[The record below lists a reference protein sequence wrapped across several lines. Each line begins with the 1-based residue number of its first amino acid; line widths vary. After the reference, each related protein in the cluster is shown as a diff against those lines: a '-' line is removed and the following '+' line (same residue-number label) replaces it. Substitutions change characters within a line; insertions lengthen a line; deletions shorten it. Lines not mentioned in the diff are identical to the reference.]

1 MQMRLVSAFVMLSTA
16 LPGLFMLSSCLQS
29 NDLFLPVSCLL
40 KANLFKMH
48 CCNALTSLTFPV
60 CASGSR
66 LRSWLTEQL
75 SISEDRGVLHEPP
88 FLPDALKMQYLT

>member
-29 NDLFLPVSCLL
+29 NDLFLPVSCIL
-40 KANLFKMH
+40 KANLFKTRD
-48 CCNALTSLTFPV
+48 ALMSLTFPV